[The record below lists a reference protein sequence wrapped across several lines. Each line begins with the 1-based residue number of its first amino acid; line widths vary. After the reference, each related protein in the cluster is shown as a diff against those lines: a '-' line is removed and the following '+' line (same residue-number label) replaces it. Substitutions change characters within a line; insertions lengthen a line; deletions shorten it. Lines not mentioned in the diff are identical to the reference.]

1 MAKSDSVVVYW
12 TPFTN
17 NELYYQL
24 PLLDA
29 SPQSLMSDIQ
39 NRKITIQNKPIANTV
54 NGGGY
59 QACSAMH
66 TFAKNTFITRSPIEA
81 EIVFDK
87 NGTISNQTL
96 NSHWFTPRISS
107 FEGSFACDLDVRYL
121 LFSEH
126 DLDVTLTPAYTHK
139 AEHNN
144 YGFVVP
150 GQFNISS
157 WLSRIPA
164 VFQTWPGV
172 NKIKINFNDPISYLS
187 FNTDKKIELKQFKIT
202 ENIIHQAKACGN
214 LKFFK
219 QYEPMEKLYERF
231 KKARMQD
238 FILDE
243 IKKNLV

>member
-1 MAKSDSVVVYW
+1 MAKSESVVVYW

-17 NELYYQL
+17 TELYYQL

-29 SPQSLMSDIQ
+29 SPQSLMSDFQ
-39 NRKITIQNKPIANTV
+39 NRKIINQNLPIGHTV

-66 TFAKNTFITRSPIEA
+66 TFAKNTFITKSPIEA
-81 EIVFDK
+81 EVVFDK
-87 NGTISNQTL
+87 NGTINKQTL
-96 NSHWFTPRISS
+96 NNHWFTPRVSS
-107 FEGSFACDLDVRYL
+107 FEGSFSCDLDVRYL

-126 DLDVTLTPAYTHK
+126 DLDVTLTPAYTHRS
-139 AEHNN
+139 EHNK

-157 WLSRIPA
+157 WFSRIPA
-164 VFQTWPGV
+164 VFQTWPGIDR
-172 NKIKINFNDPISYLS
+172 IKINFNDPISYLS
-187 FNTDKKIELKQFKIT
+187 FNTDKKVELKQFKIT
-202 ENIIHQAKACGN
+202 ENIIQQARACGN

-219 QYEPMEKLYERF
+219 SYEPMEKLYDRF
-231 KKARMQD
+231 KKARMHD
-238 FILDE
+238 FILEE